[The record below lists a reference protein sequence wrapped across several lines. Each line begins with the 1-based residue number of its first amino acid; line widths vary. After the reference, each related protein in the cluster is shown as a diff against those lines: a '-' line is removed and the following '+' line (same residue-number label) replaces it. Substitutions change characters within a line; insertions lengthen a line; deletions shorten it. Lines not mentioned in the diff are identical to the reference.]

1 MHVSH
6 RSLRARGNFRNILT
20 EQRNVFNVSIKE
32 LLKILKAGW
41 NEIIE
46 KSLNNDHSE
55 EFLLFAEKKKINC
68 IERMGIT
75 LWECCNDSNVNND
88 VYPVVF
94 FPSIPRACSLN
105 SGWQRSPS
113 KCNFLYL
120 SYSRYT
126 EILGDLFARVSTLSL
141 SKPCC
146 LNSSLLCISLIF
158 NKNLSPSFPRSLN
171 TERQFITL
179 L

>member
-46 KSLNNDHSE
+46 KLLNNDHSE

-75 LWECCNDSNVNND
+75 L
-88 VYPVVF
+88 
-94 FPSIPRACSLN
+94 
-105 SGWQRSPS
+105 
-113 KCNFLYL
+113 
-120 SYSRYT
+120 
-126 EILGDLFARVSTLSL
+126 
-141 SKPCC
+141 
-146 LNSSLLCISLIF
+146 
-158 NKNLSPSFPRSLN
+158 
-171 TERQFITL
+171 
-179 L
+179 